1 MRNHVKSPY
10 RPIGISHW
18 GAEVD
23 YNVFADSTAYRA
35 ARGGGTD
42 EHSVVYVP
50 EFVNPEE
57 GDFRLANVEELA
69 SLCGFKNFGMDD
81 FGVTSPRL
89 KALAARPPMPLPAV
103 CTEGNGI
110 RVWEWSGLR
119 LKTLDTLGE
128 RSATGMDSERG
139 VYVVSVY
146 AMGSPLRDFIRPN
159 DVILRL
165 SGKPVN
171 RLEDLQEIVQAADW
185 TKPQEVT
192 VFREQREQSKAIPAG
207 TLRKP

>member
-1 MRNHVKSPY
+1 M
-10 RPIGISHW
+10 
-18 GAEVD
+18 
-23 YNVFADSTAYRA
+23 
-35 ARGGGTD
+35 
-42 EHSVVYVP
+42 
-50 EFVNPEE
+50 
-57 GDFRLANVEELA
+57 
-69 SLCGFKNFGMDD
+69 
-81 FGVTSPRL
+81 
-89 KALAARPPMPLPAV
+89 